1 MYVLQKQVRT
11 KSCFEI
17 FPRRAHSSLPHKL
30 KKISSVAMFELSLTS
45 RSTWTKFNTITATVS
60 AAKVGTVPCNACEIF
75 FSYLCFLTG

>member
-30 KKISSVAMFELSLTS
+30 KKISSVAMSELSLTS
-45 RSTWTKFNTITATVS
+45 RALGPNSTQLLLQYQQPKWAQCLAMHVR
-60 AAKVGTVPCNACEIF
+60 F
-75 FSYLCFLTG
+75 F